1 MKSAS
6 IVTAA
11 TLLVLGLG
19 VSPATA
25 APDGPPQPGPHAVVG
40 HLAHPMDGHVAED
53 ETEDLTDAAQQY
65 SDIRNAPGLTAAN
78 PQAYYSGQQQGQKLP
93 VLPGSWQE
101 VTNQPYQS
109 DAPDYRDPNWSNS
122 TAGSGHVSGR
132 VSALAVDGSRTVYV
146 GAADGGVWR
155 SDDRGAH
162 WQPLWDNMPS
172 LAIGAVAVDPADHS
186 VYVGTGE
193 ADFSGDS
200 LGGDAIYR
208 SADRGRS
215 WQRIGQS
222 FFGLRTARI
231 VLDGVGHIYAATS
244 FGVLRH
250 DLRDW
255 SAPWTTVLAPA
266 TGAETSFATDVRI
279 RPGSNGSVVAATVV
293 NHGVNPGAVNGFYLS
308 TTGGGPGTFSQQTA
322 GGDLANADIGRSTF
336 TWNANGSALYA
347 VVQNAANTGLLTGVF
362 RADSGRPAGPWTKI
376 ADTPSLVKA
385 GAQGC
390 GGCQG
395 WYDQYVAA
403 DPADPNHVYL
413 GLEDVYETSD
423 RGASWQVIGPYW
435 NFGLPCWSSDLSK
448 LTCPPTTHADQHAVA
463 FGSDGVAY
471 FGNDGGVYSR
481 AAALRG
487 VVKWNNLNEGL
498 HTLQYYSVGAG
509 RVAGGDAIWGGLQD
523 NGVSLLLPGAKEQ
536 VSPFGGDGG
545 QVIVDPRNGMRAVNE
560 YVHLSTART
569 QNGGRSDF
577 TTPSYTTMSPSCD
590 NPVPGTVADPC
601 DPGSLFIAPYSADI
615 ANIDHW
621 VAGGRYVWDNQGK
634 GWGTTCGPTACD
646 WKNVHD
652 TGAQMTAV
660 VAKGDTIY
668 AAWQYRDAAHV
679 YHSGIDTNFGGS
691 WHRLA
696 TPSLP
701 ARYIT
706 SISLDPLRAGHLYIS
721 FGGYTDQW
729 VPGAG
734 KGHVFESGDG
744 GASWTDDT
752 GALPDL
758 PTTSLVQWNGLLAA
772 ATDAGVYV
780 RLAGQWFKLGTGL
793 PNASGQQ
800 LVVAPEGTAL
810 LLATHGRGLWSYG
823 VRR

>member
-1 MKSAS
+1 VKSAS

-11 TLLVLGLG
+11 TLLAFGLG
-19 VSPATA
+19 VSPAAA
-25 APDGPPQPGPHAVVG
+25 APDHPVPGPHAVVG

-78 PQAYYSGQQQGQKLP
+78 PQAYYSGQQQGQRLP
-93 VLPGSWQE
+93 VLPGAWQE

-132 VSALAVDGSRTVYV
+132 VSALATDGARTVYV

-231 VLDGVGHIYAATS
+231 ALDGVGHIYAATS
-244 FGVLRH
+244 VGLLRH

-279 RPGSNGSVVAATVV
+279 RPGSNGSVVAATIV
-293 NHGVNPGAVNGFYLS
+293 NRGVSPGAVNGFYLS
-308 TTGGGPGTFSQQTA
+308 TTGGGTGTFSQQTTA
-322 GGDLANADIGRSTF
+322 GDLANTDIGRTTF

-347 VVQNAANTGLLTGVF
+347 VVQNAANTGVLTGVF
-362 RADSGRPAGPWTKI
+362 RADSGRPDGPWTKI

-423 RGASWQVIGPYW
+423 RGASWQVVGPYW
-435 NFGLPCWSSDLSK
+435 NFGLPCAKNGLDA
-448 LTCPPTTHADQHAVA
+448 CAPTMHSDQHAIA
-463 FGSDGVAY
+463 FAPGAPNTLWI
-471 FGNDGGVYSR
+471 GNDGGIFRTANAR
-481 AAALRG
+481 AATSSGPQAACSGGWPIQVAWTSLNRG
-487 VVKWNNLNEGL
+487 YGVTQFYHG
-498 HTLQYYSVGAG
+498 TPFPDGTQYLAGA
-509 RVAGGDAIWGGLQD
+509 QD
-523 NGVSLLLPGAKEQ
+523 NGTLLGSDAAGPDGWKL
-536 VSPFGGDGG
+536 VFGGDGG
-545 QVIVDPRNGMRAVNE
+545 FSAVHPTQTSTWSSVANDASVGRTTNGV
-560 YVHLSTART
+560 
-569 QNGGRSDF
+569 
-577 TTPSYTTMSPSCD
+577 
-590 NPVPGTVADPC
+590 
-601 DPGSLFIAPYSADI
+601 
-615 ANIDHW
+615 
-621 VAGGRYVWDNQGK
+621 
-634 GWGTTCGPTACD
+634 
-646 WKNVHD
+646 
-652 TGAQMTAV
+652 
-660 VAKGDTIY
+660 
-668 AAWQYRDAAHV
+668 
-679 YHSGIDTNFGGS
+679 
-691 WHRLA
+691 
-696 TPSLP
+696 
-701 ARYIT
+701 
-706 SISLDPLRAGHLYIS
+706 
-721 FGGYTDQW
+721 
-729 VPGAG
+729 
-734 KGHVFESGDG
+734 
-744 GASWTDDT
+744 
-752 GALPDL
+752 
-758 PTTSLVQWNGLLAA
+758 
-772 ATDAGVYV
+772 
-780 RLAGQWFKLGTGL
+780 
-793 PNASGQQ
+793 
-800 LVVAPEGTAL
+800 
-810 LLATHGRGLWSYG
+810 
-823 VRR
+823 